1 MLMATAPA
9 LRANCTEAI
18 PQLRPKKRVG
28 HSRDAA
34 LVENIRENEPW
45 VATEADRDILLKAMV
60 NSPEPNARLR
70 AAAKRYRQLVRN
82 PL

>member
-1 MLMATAPA
+1 MATAPA
-9 LRANCTEAI
+9 LRANRIEAV
-18 PQLRPKKRVG
+18 PQLRLKKRSG

-34 LVENIRENEPW
+34 VAENIRENEPW
-45 VATEADRDILLKAMV
+45 VATEADREILFKAMM